1 MLKFILFLILNIP
14 SLILYSQ
21 NSLNEIIQQADNLV
35 GMGKSQEAIEILDSI
50 EHNCYST
57 NEISIIVSFNFVKA
71 VALDSQG
78 EYTDALSNFKEV
90 IRYDIGNLFLSAIE
104 SIGAIYLYN
113 LKDKISTIK
122 YLQKGI
128 IRYNEIIQ
136 LSLFEFDNSEL
147 ECVARISYMLGL
159 AYALNGN
166 KELAKDCY
174 DLLASLKCTNTSELM
189 IELKRLLSN

>member
-1 MLKFILFLILNIP
+1 MLRVILFLIINILSLN
-14 SLILYSQ
+14 LYAQ

-35 GMGKSQEAIEILDSI
+35 GEGKSQKAIDVLNSI

-57 NEISIIVSFNFVKA
+57 NEIPIIVSFNFVKA
-71 VALDSQG
+71 VALDSRG
-78 EYTDALSNFKEV
+78 EYIAALSNYKEV
-90 IRYDIGNLFLSAIE
+90 VKYDKGSLFLQAIE
-104 SIGAIYLYN
+104 SIGFIYLYN
-113 LKDKISTIK
+113 LGDKNSAIR

-128 IRYNEIIQ
+128 IRYNDIVQ
-136 LSLFEFDNSEL
+136 LSLLEFDNSEL

-174 DLLASLKCTNTSELM
+174 DLLASLKCTNTLDLMSEL
-189 IELKRLLSN
+189 KTHLSN